1 MFLTPFLIKCESFHQ
16 NHVFP
21 VQSIMISIFT
31 SDKGKFGNLGAPQS
45 KPIFFMTV
53 LSATLLLPWAKTIVI
68 EKWTSNLVIDG
79 RRVRYTG
86 SGAGLFGVWL
96 KIWALSVITLTVYY
110 WISGRKA
117 VANYIDSHIQW
128 A

>member
-1 MFLTPFLIKCESFHQ
+1 MEQQQQILHSSASGEWNIARAEYGLFLVKVL
-16 NHVFP
+16 
-21 VQSIMISIFT
+21 
-31 SDKGKFGNLGAPQS
+31 A
-45 KPIFFMTV
+45 FFMTV

-110 WISGRKA
+110 WIYGRKA